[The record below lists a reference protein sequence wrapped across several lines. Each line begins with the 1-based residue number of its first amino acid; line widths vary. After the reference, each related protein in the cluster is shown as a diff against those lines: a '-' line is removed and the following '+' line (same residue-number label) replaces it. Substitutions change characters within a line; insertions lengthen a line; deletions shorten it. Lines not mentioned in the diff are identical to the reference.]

1 MDSKDTEYVSRDN
14 KNPDYLP
21 MDMVKAI
28 AGNLILHQTI
38 KKLYY
43 FYFFYATLFTKYKID
58 GNNSV
63 VQKLSD
69 FLTPNF
75 TI

>member
-1 MDSKDTEYVSRDN
+1 MDSKDTEYVSRDS

-38 KKLYY
+38 
-43 FYFFYATLFTKYKID
+43 TK
-58 GNNSV
+58 GN
-63 VQKLSD
+63 
-69 FLTPNF
+69 
-75 TI
+75 